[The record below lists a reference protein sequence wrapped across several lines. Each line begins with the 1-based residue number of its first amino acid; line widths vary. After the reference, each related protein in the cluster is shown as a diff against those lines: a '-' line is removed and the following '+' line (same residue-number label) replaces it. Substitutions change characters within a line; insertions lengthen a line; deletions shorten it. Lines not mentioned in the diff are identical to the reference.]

1 MKKKSQFGAILRKD
15 LRLVFTWKTILI
27 TVFVPFIMMFLI
39 VSLPT
44 LFLGATDT
52 VITICTDDLGSIEQ
66 HVNGT
71 LFEINLGDAAIFNM
85 QYFTENTSKGF

>member
-52 VITICTDDLGSIEQ
+52 VITICSDDLGSIEQ

-71 LFEINLGDAAIFNM
+71 LFEINLG
-85 QYFTENTSKGF
+85 